1 VVYIRYEEWPQ
12 DRPRER
18 TKVSPQARPKEVD
31 RVQVLLA
38 EDDDGVAAALVE
50 VLYDHGHITRRVRYG
65 RDVLTYHRS
74 SDLLLL
80 DLGLP
85 DTDGLDVLRALRA
98 VSDLP
103 VVVLTAR
110 GDERSVVRGL
120 HLGADDYLVKPV
132 RLAELLARI
141 DAVTRRNATRNAPAA
156 PAAPA
161 VRTVRAGDVEVELDA
176 RRVRVA
182 GAEVELTTKEF
193 DILAVLAGR
202 AGTAVSREQLLDEVW
217 GDAHHAVSRSLD
229 VHLTQLRAKL
239 RRPDLVTTIRGFG
252 YRFGH
257 LDER

>member
-1 VVYIRYEEWPQ
+1 MQI
-12 DRPRER
+12 
-18 TKVSPQARPKEVD
+18 
-31 RVQVLLA
+31 LLA

-50 VLYDHGHITRRVRYG
+50 VLYDHGHVTRRVRYG

-98 VSDLP
+98 VSDMS

-120 HLGADDYLVKPV
+120 RLGADDYLVKPV

-141 DAVTRRNATRNAPAA
+141 DAVTRRSGAKG
-156 PAAPA
+156 APA
-161 VRTVRAGDVEVELDA
+161 VRTVRAGDVEVDLDA
-176 RRVRVA
+176 RRVRV
-182 GAEVELTTKEF
+182 GGTEVELTTKEF

-217 GDAHHAVSRSLD
+217 GDAYQTVSRSLD

-239 RRPDLVTTIRGFG
+239 RRPELLTTIRGFG
-252 YRFGH
+252 YRFGD
-257 LDER
+257 LGDLRDSGA

>member
-1 VVYIRYEEWPQ
+1 M
-12 DRPRER
+12 
-18 TKVSPQARPKEVD
+18 
-31 RVQVLLA
+31 QVLLA

-50 VLYDHGHITRRVRYG
+50 VLYDHGHVTRRVRYG

-85 DTDGLDVLRALRA
+85 DTDGLEVLRALRA

-120 HLGADDYLVKPV
+120 RLGADDYLVKPV

-141 DAVTRRNATRNAPAA
+141 DAVTRRDRAQRVLAGQ
-156 PAAPA
+156 A

-182 GAEVELTTKEF
+182 GTEVELTTKEF
-193 DILAVLAGR
+193 DVLAALAAR
-202 AGTAVSREQLLDEVW
+202 AGTAVSREQVLDEVW

-239 RRPDLVTTIRGFG
+239 RRPDLLTTIRGFG
-252 YRFGH
+252 YRFGDPGSGSGPGSGPGPGPGSG
-257 LDER
+257 LGSGSGGD

>member
-1 VVYIRYEEWPQ
+1 MQI
-12 DRPRER
+12 
-18 TKVSPQARPKEVD
+18 
-31 RVQVLLA
+31 LLA

-50 VLYDHGHITRRVRYG
+50 VLYDHGHVTRRVRYG
-65 RDVLTYHRS
+65 REVLTYHRS

-98 VSDLP
+98 VSDMS

-120 HLGADDYLVKPV
+120 RLGADDYLVKPV

-141 DAVTRRNATRNAPAA
+141 DAVTRRNAAKSASC
-156 PAAPA
+156 
-161 VRTVRAGDVEVELDA
+161 VRTARAGDVEVDLDA

-182 GAEVELTTKEF
+182 GAEIELTTKEF

-217 GDAHHAVSRSLD
+217 GDARHAVSRSLD

-239 RRPDLVTTIRGFG
+239 RRPELLTTIRGFG
-252 YRFGH
+252 YRFGD
-257 LDER
+257 LGNED

>member
-1 VVYIRYEEWPQ
+1 MQI
-12 DRPRER
+12 
-18 TKVSPQARPKEVD
+18 
-31 RVQVLLA
+31 LLA

-50 VLYDHGHITRRVRYG
+50 VLYDHGHVTRRVRYG
-65 RDVLTYHRS
+65 REVLTYHRS

-98 VSDLP
+98 VSDMS

-120 HLGADDYLVKPV
+120 RLGADDYLVKPV

-141 DAVTRRNATRNAPAA
+141 DAVTRRNAAKSAPS
-156 PAAPA
+156 
-161 VRTVRAGDVEVELDA
+161 VRTARAGDVEVDLDA

-182 GAEVELTTKEF
+182 GAEIELTTKEF

-217 GDAHHAVSRSLD
+217 GDARHAVSRSLD

-239 RRPDLVTTIRGFG
+239 RRPELLTTIRGFG
-252 YRFGH
+252 YRFGD
-257 LDER
+257 LED

>member
-1 VVYIRYEEWPQ
+1 MQI
-12 DRPRER
+12 
-18 TKVSPQARPKEVD
+18 
-31 RVQVLLA
+31 LLA

-50 VLYDHGHITRRVRYG
+50 VLYDHGHVTRRVRYG
-65 RDVLTYHRS
+65 SEVMTYHRS

-85 DTDGLDVLRALRA
+85 DIDGLDVLRALRA
-98 VSDLP
+98 VSDLS

-120 HLGADDYLVKPV
+120 RLGADDYLVKPV

-141 DAVTRRNATRNAPAA
+141 ETVTRRTAA
-156 PAAPA
+156 KGAPA
-161 VRTVRAGDVEVELDA
+161 VRTVRAGDVEVDLDA
-176 RRVRVA
+176 RRVRVG

-229 VHLTQLRAKL
+229 VHLTQLRGKL
-239 RRPDLVTTIRGFG
+239 RRPELLTTIRGFG
-252 YRFGH
+252 YRFGD
-257 LDER
+257 LGT